1 MARVMVGLLI
11 VVTAGSLSGCK
22 GVSSSSA
29 KDKAAVPSA
38 VLSASAAVSAVLPV
52 LPPPEAPGV
61 DTVPTAWPIPDGP
74 LLGIFAGEGVG
85 AIRLGANVDTI
96 ERLMAA
102 PCDVKTPDVCRYIG
116 RATEFLLKDGVTF
129 EIRTHRQ
136 DRPTTPKPRVFGV
149 FNGRTPEGVA
159 FTMLQPAARDLLGAP
174 IKTEVVQDG
183 GENHTMA
190 IDVYDGLR
198 VEYDRLPKGSIGV
211 GGMVIV
217 KSTQAAP
224 TKTGKA
230 KKK

>member
-1 MARVMVGLLI
+1 MA
-11 VVTAGSLSGCK
+11 TAGSLSACK
-22 GVSSSSA
+22 GASSSSA
-29 KDKAAVPSA
+29 PDKAAAPS
-38 VLSASAAVSAVLPV
+38 VSPPASGAVSAVALPV

-61 DTVPTAWPIPDGP
+61 DTVPTAWPISDGP

-85 AIRLGANVDTI
+85 AIRLGANVETI

-102 PCDVKTPDVCRYIG
+102 PCDVKTPEVCRYIG
-116 RATEFLLKDGVTF
+116 RATEFFLKDGVTF
-129 EIRTHRQ
+129 EIHTHRQ

-159 FTMLQPAARDLLGAP
+159 FTMLQPAARELLGAP

-190 IDVYDGLR
+190 IDIYDGLR

-217 KSTQAAP
+217 KST
-224 TKTGKA
+224 KTPSPKKTDKA